1 MATAEGAPDV
11 PCADNPEQQ
20 PSRSE
25 IADLKRIVMESQAE
39 SREREKRLCAAIQN
53 RTTITEAGK
62 LARVEPGYRF
72 KKPGVEKAYSR
83 TLETAEAL
91 EAIQRQASLLE
102 EEGGEDALP
111 RLYELIDSGE

>member
-1 MATAEGAPDV
+1 MATAEGAPNV

-53 RTTITEAGK
+53 STTITEAGK
-62 LARVEPGYRF
+62 LARVEPGTCYSSPHICNMSAF
-72 KKPGVEKAYSR
+72 KGD
-83 TLETAEAL
+83 L
-91 EAIQRQASLLE
+91 
-102 EEGGEDALP
+102 
-111 RLYELIDSGE
+111 